1 MLSRRGI
8 GGMDLGLQNK
18 VYRVTGD
25 SRGLGFAAAEA
36 LIAEGA
42 RTVLSSPRESTASAA
57 AGRLADSVE
66 RAPIPERQAHEVG
79 GHPITARHGLERVRY
94 WHPRARGCRVSDP
107 EIL

>member
-1 MLSRRGI
+1 
-8 GGMDLGLQNK
+8 MDLGLQNK

-42 RTVLSSPRESTASAA
+42 RIVLSSPRESTASAA

-66 RAPIPERQAHEVG
+66 RAPIPERRAREAHEVG

-94 WHPRARGCRVSDP
+94 WHPGARGSRVSDP